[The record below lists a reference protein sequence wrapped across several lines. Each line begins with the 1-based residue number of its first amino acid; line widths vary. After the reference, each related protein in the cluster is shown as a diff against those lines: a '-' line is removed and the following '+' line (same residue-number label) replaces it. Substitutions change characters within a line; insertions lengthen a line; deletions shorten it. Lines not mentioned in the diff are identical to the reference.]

1 MATRLTQTVL
11 AKSRDIPGNPT
22 GYGLIDGRMIKQ
34 DRDFRLEK
42 ADRALVLDEQG
53 VSRATI
59 AGRLCV
65 KAASLNGML
74 GRAKQRRD
82 RVCEPT

>member
-1 MATRLTQTVL
+1 MATRLAQNGP
-11 AKSRDIPGNPT
+11 AKSRNIPGNAT

-34 DRDFRLEK
+34 DRNFRLEK

-65 KAASLNGML
+65 KPASLNRML
-74 GRAKQRRD
+74 GRAKQRREEA
-82 RVCEPT
+82 CERT